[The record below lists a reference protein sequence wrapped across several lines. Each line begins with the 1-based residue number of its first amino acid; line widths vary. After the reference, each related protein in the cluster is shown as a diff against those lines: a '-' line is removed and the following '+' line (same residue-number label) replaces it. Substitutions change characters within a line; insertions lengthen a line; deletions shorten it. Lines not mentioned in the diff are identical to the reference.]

1 MESLDIGRAFKFT
14 FEDENWIVK
23 VLIGGV
29 ISLLSI
35 FLIPIPLLV
44 GYFLTVVE
52 EVYAGR
58 DLPLP
63 EWSNLRQYFSRGLTV
78 TIGSIL
84 YSVPILVIACC
95 VLLFTTA
102 ISDGQGNAD
111 AVGLAILCLYCLM
124 ILYGLFLAFWVPGA
138 ILRYLEVG
146 SLSGMFQFGQI
157 WQLISRDLGQY
168 FVVILLYIGAS
179 FLASIVGSITC
190 GILSPWTSF
199 WAYLVGAHLLG
210 QYWRL
215 HRPPAEQ
222 PLATTPA

>member
-23 VLIGGV
+23 ILIGGV
-29 ISLLSI
+29 ISLLAI

-63 EWSNLRQYFSRGLTV
+63 EWSNLGGYFSRGLTV
-78 TIGSIL
+78 TIGSII
-84 YSVPILVIACC
+84 YTVPILVVACC
-95 VLLFTTA
+95 VGLLATTM
-102 ISDGQGNAD
+102 AD
-111 AVGLAILCLYCLM
+111 SRGGEDPFGFLMLCLYCL
-124 ILYGLFLAFWVPGA
+124 IALYGLFMAFWVPGA

-146 SLSGMFQFGQI
+146 SLGGMFQFGQI

-179 FLASIVGSITC
+179 FLASIVGSLTC

-199 WAYLVGAHLLG
+199 WAYLVFAHLLG

-222 PLATTPA
+222 PLVTTPA